1 MYNYVQWCIFEY
13 ILYKGCGKCG
23 RFVGSRDCE
32 KSRDCLCIK
41 SGYGAAFD
49 TKMLSCAIMIRQ
61 GPRMSLRSVRG
72 IVVDAHK
79 LSNPIVKFKIQI

>member
-1 MYNYVQWCIFEY
+1 MGVLWKVVTVWKVVI
-13 ILYKGCGKCG
+13 
-23 RFVGSRDCE
+23 V
-32 KSRDCLCIK
+32 CIK